1 MEFFIKAN
9 ELDISDTAKEV
20 LIEMI
25 FQLGIGNVNK
35 FKGMTKALKEKDYKT
50 AGDEMIASKWYA
62 QTKERC
68 QTLADLMRNSE

>member
-1 MEFFIKAN
+1 
-9 ELDISDTAKEV
+9 
-20 LIEMI
+20 MI